1 MGDRC
6 YMQITL
12 HQRDMDRF
20 AAILSTPPG
29 EPWWDEEIDEPAA
42 GLVRVALNEANYALY
57 DEREEAARVGVPFLG
72 WHGDGGDYGGY
83 AFASLRG
90 VQREAPINRDG
101 DLELAVDRDLMP
113 LNGTRYL
120 RLYVAKARAVER
132 VFGIEEE
139 AA

>member
-12 HQRDMDRF
+12 RQRDMDRF
-20 AAILSTPPG
+20 AAILNTPPG
-29 EPWWDEEIDEPAA
+29 EPWWDEEIDEP
-42 GLVRVALNEANYALY
+42 GKGVVRVALQDVNHGLHDA
-57 DEREEAARVGVPFLG
+57 RQEAARAGIPFMG
-72 WHGDGGDYGGY
+72 WHGEGGDYGGCE
-83 AFASLRG
+83 FASLHG